1 MANFIK
7 DLFLHFFIMMIIP
20 LVHNLLSRHKK
31 ERNFQVIF
39 SGIIIFSICL
49 TMLFPVHLCKGAE
62 FDLKFIPIFIA
73 FFYGG
78 PVSGLVAI
86 IGLIVIDFAT
96 KETNILVMI
105 LNYAIISIPFYYL
118 RNWYKQSSLPRKL
131 LIAFLF
137 YLVIS
142 ITRFIAIYNLD
153 RNDHFFYLLLF
164 SIISYISLAFVIY
177 LIEIN
182 ELQLFFLQ
190 RLQQAEKLNSISQLA
205 ASVAHEIRNPMTTI
219 RGFMQLLRDSKNLT
233 SDQNMFV
240 AISLDELN
248 RTQTIID
255 DFLSLARPNT
265 IEHQIVNISTLLRE
279 ITDFMRP
286 YAMISGTEILTEIID
301 HLMIKGSPHEFKQL
315 IINLMKNGIEAMP
328 KGGQLI
334 VKATSEGPNIIIIIK
349 DEGIG
354 LSESQLKRLGQPY
367 YSTKSR
373 GTGLGLLISYD
384 IIKRLQGKVRI
395 DSKENV
401 GTTFTLII
409 PKQPPNPL

>member
-1 MANFIK
+1 MSVF
-7 DLFLHFFIMMIIP
+7 
-20 LVHNLLSRHKK
+20 
-31 ERNFQVIF
+31 
-39 SGIIIFSICL
+39 GIISYIMAIGRQLKCGKL
-49 TMLFPVHLCKGAE
+49 YKG
-62 FDLKFIPIFIA
+62 FISS
-73 FFYGG
+73 FFYY
-78 PVSGLVAI
+78 
-86 IGLIVIDFAT
+86 DDYTF
-96 KETNILVMI
+96 VMM

-118 RNWYKQSSLPRKL
+118 RDWYKQSSLSRKL
-131 LIAFLF
+131 SIAFLF

-142 ITRFIAIYNLD
+142 ITRFIAIYNLN
-153 RNDHFFYLLLF
+153 RSDHFFYLLLF

-182 ELQLFFLQ
+182 ELQLFFMQ
-190 RLQQAEKLNSISQLA
+190 RLQHAEKLNSISQLA

-233 SDQNMFV
+233 PDHNMFV
-240 AISLDELN
+240 GISLDELN

-265 IEHQIVNISTLLRE
+265 NENQMVNISILLRE

-286 YAMISGTEILTEIID
+286 YAMISGTEILTEIND
-301 HLMIKGSPHEFKQL
+301 HLMIKCSPHEFKQL
-315 IINLMKNGIEAMP
+315 ILNLMKNGIEAMP
-328 KGGQLI
+328 KGGQLK
-334 VKATSEGPNIIIIIK
+334 VKATSEGPSIIIIIQ

-354 LSESQLKRLGQPY
+354 LTESQLKRLGQPY

-384 IIKRLQGKVRI
+384 ILKRMQGKVRI

-401 GTTFTLII
+401 GTKFMLII
-409 PKQPPNPL
+409 PKQPPYPM